1 MTEGLEAVVRRCS
14 VKNVFLKLRK
24 MCRKK
29 INPSSL
35 FERLS
40 LQFYKETPREKKKF
54 YPLYNTSGVDK
65 ALSDK
70 AICDNMLFTGPY
82 LGPYQISMT
91 EVFSKNS
98 SQLLTAS
105 ILLFRCS

>member
-40 LQFYKETPREKKKF
+40 LQFYKETPREKKNSIPYTTPPVLTRRSVTKP
-54 YPLYNTSGVDK
+54 YVT
-65 ALSDK
+65 
-70 AICDNMLFTGPY
+70 IC
-82 LGPYQISMT
+82 
-91 EVFSKNS
+91 S
-98 SQLLTAS
+98 SQGLIWDPIKYL
-105 ILLFRCS
+105 